1 MMINKEQVLEF
12 LPHRPP
18 FLFVD
23 SVESVSVPDSALGK
37 KPEEI
42 QNKDLVGSKLIA
54 HFDVKEDLE
63 ILKGH
68 FPGNP
73 ILPGVIQVE
82 MMAQASAF
90 ISIAFNEMQVSGMCV
105 DTLLLSVENAK
116 FRKPILP
123 GMSLKIFSHLEKC
136 RGKIASY
143 HCEIFSGEEKVSE
156 AKFLAK
162 LEVKKGEEK

>member
-1 MMINKEQVLEF
+1 MNKDQVLTF

-23 SVESVSVPDSALGK
+23 TIEEVIVSDAVKGK
-37 KPEEI
+37 KKEEI
-42 QNKDLVGSKLIA
+42 QNKDLVGSTLIA
-54 HFDVKEDLE
+54 HFEVKEDLE
-63 ILKGH
+63 ILAGH

-90 ISIAFNEMQVSGMCV
+90 MSIAFNDMKVEGVNV
-105 DTLLLSVENAK
+105 DTLLLGVESAK

-123 GMSLKIFSHLEKC
+123 GMKLQINSKIEKC
-136 RGKIASY
+136 RGMIASY
-143 HCEIFSGEEKVSE
+143 YCEIFSNGEKVSE

-162 LEVKKGEEK
+162 LDVKKESK

>member
-1 MMINKEQVLEF
+1 MMIDKAQVLDF

-23 SVESVSVPDSALGK
+23 SIETVSIPDSAKGK
-37 KPEEI
+37 KAEEI
-42 QNKDLVGSKLIA
+42 QNRDLVGSKLIA
-54 HFDVKEDLE
+54 HFEVKEDLE

-90 ISIAFNEMQVSGMCV
+90 ISIAFNDMKVTGMFV
-105 DTLLLSVENAK
+105 DTLLLSVESAK

-123 GMSLKIFSHLEKC
+123 GMKLKIFSHLEKC

-143 HCEIFSGEEKVSE
+143 HCEIFSDEEKVSE

-162 LEVKKGEEK
+162 LEVNRGDGR

>member
-1 MMINKEQVLEF
+1 MLLNKDQVISF
-12 LPHRPP
+12 LPHRSP

-23 SVESVSVPDSALGK
+23 SIEELTVPDAVKEK
-37 KPEEI
+37 KAGEI

-54 HFDVKEDLE
+54 HFKVTETLD

-90 ISIAFNEMQVSGMCV
+90 VSIAFNDMKVEGVNV
-105 DTLLLSVENAK
+105 DTILLSVESAK

-123 GMSLKIFSHLEKC
+123 GMDLKIFSSLDKC
-136 RGKIASY
+136 RGSIASY
-143 HCEIFSGEEKVSE
+143 SCEIFSGDEKVSE

-162 LEVKKGEEK
+162 LEVKRES